1 MWAKYVAAN
10 GMLKFQQLFAI
21 QQKQPQMLVPQL
33 VDYKTRKDFCI
44 PTTRFLY
51 TQYRQNTVFE
61 SRLAI
66 ANCCG

>member
-21 QQKQPQMLVPQL
+21 QQKQPQMMVPQL

-44 PTTRFLY
+44 PQNKFLY
-51 TQYRQNTVFE
+51 TKYCQTFHTQSMYFKV
-61 SRLAI
+61 
-66 ANCCG
+66 CWP